1 MICPECKAEY
11 RPGITRCPECNVDL
25 VATLPPEEHDAPE
38 LVPVYELHDPSDLL
52 AVESALDGAGIP
64 FELEDESAV
73 PGASLAG
80 LDPMGRVAVVL
91 VPRHRAQE
99 AKELLGA
106 DGDDEGE
113 GDDEDWEDEDEDED
127 WDDEDDEE
135 DEEDD
140 DWDDD
145 DEGDEEGEDDWD
157 DDEDDEDAR

>member
-11 RPGITRCPECNVDL
+11 RPGITRCAECGIALVD
-25 VATLPPEEHDAPE
+25 ALPAEEHDAPE

-73 PGASLAG
+73 PGATLAG

-91 VPRHRAQE
+91 VPRERAAE
-99 AKELLGA
+99 ARQLL
-106 DGDDEGE
+106 
-113 GDDEDWEDEDEDED
+113 GDDEDDDLADED
-127 WDDEDDEE
+127 
-135 DEEDD
+135 DD

-145 DEGDEEGEDDWD
+145 DDDWSDDEDDDAGDEDDDDEWD
-157 DDEDDEDAR
+157 DDEEEEDGDDNR